1 MTLII
6 HPEVKKLKEELAQLI
21 FEYDNLVNHVCPEI
35 EMEYV
40 LEFGL
45 YEYRLYK
52 LELEID
58 KLKRKIQLIRIEI
71 NHGNEIDLDKIDMQ
85 LNEEFEEYEKQVQ
98 AQIDEINNLEENG
111 VEKLSPQDSRK
122 LKKLYR
128 KLIKRL
134 HPDLH
139 PNQTFFELNLFY
151 RAVYCFENGD
161 LKGLESVATLLPDGD
176 VEEVSEIEK
185 IKELIREFEQRIS
198 KLKDDYPYNKK
209 ELLEDDAASNEYIS
223 MLLGLIKD
231 REEDIRNL
239 EKRINKLI
247 ENV

>member
-1 MTLII
+1 MSLII
-6 HPEVKKLKEELAQLI
+6 HPEVKKLKEQLAQLI

-35 EMEYV
+35 EMNYV

-71 NHGNEIDLDKIDMQ
+71 NHGNEVDLDKIQKKLD
-85 LNEEFEEYEKQVQ
+85 EEFEEYEKKVQ
-98 AQIDEINNLEENG
+98 AQIDEIKSLEENG
-111 VEKLSPQDSRK
+111 PDKLSPEDSKK

-128 KLIKRL
+128 MLIKRL

-151 RAVYCFENGD
+151 RAVHCFENGD
-161 LKGLESVATLLPDGD
+161 LKGLESVATLLPEDE

-185 IKELIREFEQRIS
+185 LKELVREFEERIF
-198 KLKDDYPYNKK
+198 KLKEDYPYNKR
-209 ELLEDDAASNEYIS
+209 ELLEDKDACNEYIS
-223 MLLGLIKD
+223 MLLDLIDD
-231 REEDIRNL
+231 REEDVKNL
-239 EKRINKLI
+239 ENRINKLI
-247 ENV
+247 KNV

>member
-45 YEYRLYK
+45 YEYKLYK

-111 VEKLSPQDSRK
+111 VEKLSPEDSRK

-151 RAVYCFENGD
+151 RAVHCFENGD
-161 LKGLESVATLLPDGD
+161 LKGLESVATLIPDEG
-176 VEEVSEIEK
+176 VEEVSEIDHL
-185 IKELIREFEQRIS
+185 KELIREFEERIS
-198 KLKDDYPYNKK
+198 KLKDDYPYNKR
-209 ELLEDDAASNEYIS
+209 EMLEDKAACNEYVS
-223 MLLGLIKD
+223 MLLELIDD
-231 REEDIRNL
+231 RKEDVRNL
-239 EKRINKLI
+239 ENRINKLI

>member
-6 HPEVKKLKEELAQLI
+6 HPEVKELKEELSKLI
-21 FEYDNLVNHVCPEI
+21 LEYDDLNNHICPDI
-35 EMEYV
+35 ERRYV
-40 LEFGL
+40 LKFGL
-45 YEYRLYK
+45 YEYRLYER
-52 LELEID
+52 ELEID

-71 NHGNEIDLDKIDMQ
+71 NHGNEIDLDKI
-85 LNEEFEEYEKQVQ
+85 NEKLDAEFEEYEKQIK
-98 AQIDEINNLEENG
+98 AQIDEIKFLEENDP
-111 VEKLSPQDSRK
+111 EKLSPEDSKK

-161 LKGLESVATLLPDGD
+161 LKGLESVATLLPEEDA
-176 VEEVSEIEK
+176 EEVSEIEK
-185 IKELIREFEQRIS
+185 IKELIQEFEKRIS

-209 ELLEDDAASNEYIS
+209 ELLEDNEASNEYIS
-223 MLLGLIKD
+223 MLLELIKD

-247 ENV
+247 QNV

>member
-45 YEYRLYK
+45 YEYKLYK

-111 VEKLSPQDSRK
+111 VEKLSPKDSRK

-151 RAVYCFENGD
+151 RAVHCFENGD
-161 LKGLESVATLLPDGD
+161 LKGLESVATLIPDED
-176 VEEVSEIEK
+176 VEEVSEIDHL
-185 IKELIREFEQRIS
+185 KELIREFEERIS
-198 KLKDDYPYNKK
+198 KLKDDYPYNKR
-209 ELLEDDAASNEYIS
+209 EMLEDKAACNEYVS
-223 MLLGLIKD
+223 MLLELIDD
-231 REEDIRNL
+231 RKEDVRNL
-239 EKRINKLI
+239 ENRINKLI